1 MADRKSSTME
11 RMVGALASSSSSSR
25 SGRTVSIGTSDYS
38 SSSMPTTNDFTH
50 VVRTPLLNCSLH
62 CATTRP
68 YSWHSTRDRFGTD
81 VAINWSSQSSSSS
94 SLSIVH
100 PTQFCSPC
108 AARRTCW
115 HGPSSVSPSPSCQ
128 RILIVA
134 RVVLFVLHDAS
145 VLAAAFE
152 NGRAR
157 RHVGNKVHDPR
168 RRGICRTNGSVLS
181 VWMDR
186 CVGAGTLLLEDA
198 ITIDGECH
206 SFRVSTAR
214 PRRRPAGL

>member
-1 MADRKSSTME
+1 
-11 RMVGALASSSSSSR
+11 
-25 SGRTVSIGTSDYS
+25 
-38 SSSMPTTNDFTH
+38 MPTTNDLTH
-50 VVRTPLLNCSLH
+50 VVRAPLLNCSLPYS
-62 CATTRP
+62 TTRP
-68 YSWHSTRDRFGTD
+68 YSWHSTSDQSGT
-81 VAINWSSQSSSSS
+81 SSQSSSSS

-108 AARRTCW
+108 VARRTCW
-115 HGPSSVSPSPSCQ
+115 HGPSSVSPSLSCQ
-128 RILIVA
+128 RFFIVA